1 MKKFLR
7 KTAFVLS
14 RIITLPLE
22 FLLMIYSIP
31 VFLLDYV
38 INLIK
43 LEVPL
48 SHSKLCKLYNL
59 MKFSTKAIIAN
70 KKLTLNSVIEAYT
83 DDDRISYIDK
93 KVYDGSRV

>member
-14 RIITLPLE
+14 RIITFPLE

-31 VFLLDYV
+31 MFLLDYI

-43 LEVPL
+43 SEVPL
-48 SHSKLCKLYNL
+48 AHSKLCKFYNL
-59 MKFSTKAIIAN
+59 MKFSTKAIFTN

-83 DDDRISYIDK
+83 DDDCISYKDK
-93 KVYDGSRV
+93 TIYDCRRV

>member
-1 MKKFLR
+1 MKKFLK

-31 VFLLDYV
+31 IFLLDYL

-43 LEVPL
+43 SETPL
-48 SHSKLCKLYNL
+48 AHSKLCKFYNL
-59 MKFSTKAIIAN
+59 MKFSTKAILAN
-70 KKLTLNSVIEAYT
+70 KKLTLNTITEAYT
-83 DDDRISYIDK
+83 DDDRISYKDK
-93 KVYDGSRV
+93 IVYDCRRV

>member
-22 FLLMIYSIP
+22 FLLIIYSIP
-31 VFLLDYV
+31 IFLLDYI

-43 LEVPL
+43 TEVPL
-48 SHSKLCKLYNL
+48 AYSKLYKFYNL
-59 MKFSTKAIIAN
+59 LKFSIKAILAN

-83 DDDRISYIDK
+83 DDDIISYKDK
-93 KVYDGSRV
+93 VTYDCRRV